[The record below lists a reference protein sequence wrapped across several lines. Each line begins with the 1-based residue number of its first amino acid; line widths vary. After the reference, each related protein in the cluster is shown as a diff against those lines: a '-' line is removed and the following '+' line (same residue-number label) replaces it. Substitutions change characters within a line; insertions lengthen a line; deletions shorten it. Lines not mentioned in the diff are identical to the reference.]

1 MRKISGVVVVSAL
14 LLVSAVNCQNKKV
27 SANSGDGSGSNSGL
41 RSVYFDFD
49 NSLIRNDQV
58 SVLQSNANFVKANSG
73 SVSVEGHCDE
83 RGTNEYNLALGQR
96 RADATRDYLVN
107 LGSSAGSLKT
117 VSYGEEKPVCSESDE
132 SCWWKNR
139 RVDFR
144 K

>member
-1 MRKISGVVVVSAL
+1 MKKFSGLIAVSVL
-14 LLVSAVNCQNKKV
+14 ILVSTVNCQNKKV
-27 SANSGDGSGSNSGL
+27 ASNSGDGNGSNSGL

-58 SVLQSNANFVKANSG
+58 PVLQSNANFIKSNSG
-73 SVSVEGHCDE
+73 AVSVEGHCDE

-96 RADATRDYLVN
+96 RADSTRDYLVN
-107 LGSSAGSLKT
+107 LGASASAMRT